1 MTSSC
6 GVESNLPLFSSP
18 VLLIYWCD
26 GVPVR
31 QERLH
36 GPEWSASGE
45 SLSSSHIAISNLNL
59 AVLTMSPPTACHR
72 FVQRVTNAFLSAG
85 GHDSSC
91 LAQSSVRLI
100 HAKPGLVR
108 LGLTIGKHNVN
119 RLGSLHGGLICTL
132 TDTMGSLALASRGL
146 YSTGVSTDISTT
158 FVKAAG
164 VVGDEVHAEGRVIS
178 LGK

>member
-1 MTSSC
+1 
-6 GVESNLPLFSSP
+6 
-18 VLLIYWCD
+18 
-26 GVPVR
+26 
-31 QERLH
+31 
-36 GPEWSASGE
+36 
-45 SLSSSHIAISNLNL
+45 
-59 AVLTMSPPTACHR
+59 MSPPTACHR

-100 HAKPGLVR
+100 HAQPGLVR

-178 LGK
+178 LGKTLATTRMELRHPVTNAILAFGSHTKFVGKAHGHAENVEFDDQGNLIKGRNPDEWPDK